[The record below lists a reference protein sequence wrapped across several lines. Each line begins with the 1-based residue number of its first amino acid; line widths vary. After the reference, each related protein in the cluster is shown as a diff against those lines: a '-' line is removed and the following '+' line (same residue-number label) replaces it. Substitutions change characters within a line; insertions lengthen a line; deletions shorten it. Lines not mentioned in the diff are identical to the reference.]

1 MDRLRAGIAQGKG
14 YTPLA
19 KEGVFV
25 ELGTGS
31 LDLRAILGELKAAGY
46 DGWLV
51 VEQDRV
57 VQPGEDTLA
66 VAVRNRRYLRE
77 TFGL

>member
-1 MDRLRAGIAQGKG
+1 
-14 YTPLA
+14 
-19 KEGVFV
+19 V
-25 ELGTGS
+25 
-31 LDLRAILGELKAAGY
+31 
-46 DGWLV
+46 LV